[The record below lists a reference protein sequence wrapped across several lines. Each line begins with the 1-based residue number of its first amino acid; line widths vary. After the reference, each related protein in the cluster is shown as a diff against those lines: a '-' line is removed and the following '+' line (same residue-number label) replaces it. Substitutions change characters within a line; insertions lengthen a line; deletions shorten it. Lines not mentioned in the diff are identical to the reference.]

1 LIDDGITIA
10 QLERVGM
17 RYGAGSEVLHE
28 IDLTLAAGSF
38 RFLLGPAGAG
48 KTSLLRL
55 LRLGH
60 PPSQGRLRL
69 FGRDTARL
77 GRDDRAW
84 LRRRIGVVFQD
95 LRLLDHLSAYD
106 NVALRL
112 RIAGLADDE
121 AIAAEVAPLLAWLGL
136 GEALEQ
142 RPPEL
147 TPAQRQLV
155 AVARAVIGGP
165 ALLLADEPLANLDP
179 TQARQVMRL
188 FLSLHRRGATVLL
201 ATRDHGLPQRYPLA
215 VIGLQG
221 GQLTALWVP
230 RLARSA

>member
-1 LIDDGITIA
+1 LVDDGITIA
-10 QLERVGM
+10 QLERIGM
-17 RYGAGSEVLHE
+17 RYGAGAEVLHE

-60 PPSQGRLRL
+60 PPSQGCLRL

-77 GRDDRAW
+77 GRDDRAR

-112 RIAGLADDE
+112 RIAGLADE
-121 AIAAEVAPLLAWLGL
+121 AIAAEVAPLLGWLGL

-147 TPAQRQLV
+147 APAQRQLV

-165 ALLLADEPLANLDP
+165 ALLLADEPLAGLDP
-179 TQARQVMRL
+179 AQARRVMRL
-188 FLSLHRRGATVLL
+188 LLSLHRRGTTVLL
-201 ATRDHGLPQRYPLA
+201 ATRDHGLPQCYPLA
-215 VIGLQG
+215 VIGLHG
-221 GQLTALWVP
+221 GQLTAFWAP